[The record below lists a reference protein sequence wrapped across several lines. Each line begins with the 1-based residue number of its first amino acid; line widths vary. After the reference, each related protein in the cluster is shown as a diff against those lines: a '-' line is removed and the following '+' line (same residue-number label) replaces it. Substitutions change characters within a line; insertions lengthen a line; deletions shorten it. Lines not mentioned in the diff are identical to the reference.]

1 LANFQSEREQLAQL
15 EWLFEQ
21 KKYSEGLARTEA
33 VLREFPAS
41 FQIKFLRYK
50 FLRELQQNVEA
61 MQLLRQLHAMSGD
74 NIMVVKALAE
84 LCFQQKQFG
93 ESLLYYKKLL
103 FLDSFNSQ
111 AQERL
116 KLLQGMLE
124 AGISDRL
131 ADTKAE
137 FRIEVPV
144 AAAPPQ
150 PAAPAPIEIVLPMVG
165 EAPPPISFTA
175 EEEAAVPAVIAAIE
189 IELPMVG
196 EAPPPIS
203 FTAEEEAA
211 APTVTDTPAAPEAGL
226 HFQTESA
233 AELYFKQGLYKE
245 ALSIYK
251 NLFEKTGRTD
261 HFLKIKA
268 ILQLLRADRNNRIIE
283 RLQCFLQLLQQRGK
297 QIV

>member
-1 LANFQSEREQLAQL
+1 VANFQSEREQLAQL

-21 KKYSEGLARTEA
+21 KKFAEGLARTEA

-41 FQIKFLRYK
+41 FHIKFLRYK

-84 LCFQQKQFG
+84 LCFQQKQFP
-93 ESLLYYKKLL
+93 ESLLYYKKLI

-124 AGISDRL
+124 AGVSDRL

-137 FRIEVPV
+137 FRIDIPVP
-144 AAAPPQ
+144 AAAPVA
-150 PAAPAPIEIVLPMVG
+150 PAAIMIELPMVG
-165 EAPPPISFTA
+165 ETPPPISFAA
-175 EEEAAVPAVIAAIE
+175 EKEAAVPAAIE

-203 FTAEEEAA
+203 FAAEEEAA
-211 APTVTDTPAAPEAGL
+211 ALAVTDTSAAPEAGL

-268 ILQLLRADRNNRIIE
+268 ILQLLRADRNSRIIE
-283 RLQCFLQLLQQRGK
+283 RLQRFLQLLQQRGK

>member
-1 LANFQSEREQLAQL
+1 VANFQSEREQLAQL

-21 KKYSEGLARTEA
+21 KKFAEGLARTEA

-41 FQIKFLRYK
+41 FHIKFLRYK

-84 LCFQQKQFG
+84 LCFQQKQFP
-93 ESLLYYKKLL
+93 ESLLYYKKLI

-124 AGISDRL
+124 AGVSDRL

-137 FRIEVPV
+137 FRIDIPVP
-144 AAAPPQ
+144 AAAPVA
-150 PAAPAPIEIVLPMVG
+150 PAAIMIELPMVG
-165 EAPPPISFTA
+165 EAPPPISFAA
-175 EEEAAVPAVIAAIE
+175 EKEAAVPAAIE

-203 FTAEEEAA
+203 FAAEEEAA
-211 APTVTDTPAAPEAGL
+211 APAVTDTSAAPEAGL

-268 ILQLLRADRNNRIIE
+268 ILQLLRADRNSRIIE
-283 RLQCFLQLLQQRGK
+283 RLQRFLQLLQQRGK